1 MSKNFSKKNL
11 MMHRGM
17 KSRVNFGTSDSEA
30 DNSDTMSIN
39 SRISG
44 LKSTFSR

>member
-1 MSKNFSKKNL
+1 MGRNFGKSMRVKKN
-11 MMHRGM
+11 
-17 KSRVNFGTSDSEA
+17 KVNFGTSDSEI
-30 DNSDTMSIN
+30 DNSDTMSVS